1 MRTFHTTGIYKIE
14 NLINHK
20 CYIGQSVKIEQR
32 WKNHKITAKNLNDKN
47 YDNPLY
53 RAIRKYGIENF
64 SFEII
69 EECSV
74 NELNNRQRYWIKH
87 YDSFFN
93 GYNLTMGGD
102 GSGSKEKKIS
112 IIGIITDLEN
122 TNLTQKKIAE
132 KWNMSEEMVQ
142 GINTGRYWKYDR
154 QYPIRKSKFKPEG
167 GKQIYYCIDCNKVI
181 SKGAKRCLECERKNR
196 LIPFEEMKITREHLK
211 DLIRTKS
218 FTQIGKDYNVSDNA
232 VRKWCDKFE
241 LPRKKSEI
249 KKYTDEQWEN
259 I

>member
-32 WKNHKITAKNLNDKN
+32 WKNHKVTAKNLNDKN

-53 RAIRKYGIENF
+53 KAIRKYGIENF

-74 NELNNRQRYWIKH
+74 NDLNNKQRYWIK
-87 YDSFFN
+87 YYNSFFN

-102 GSGSKEKKIS
+102 GSGSKEKKES

-122 TNLTQKKIAE
+122 TDLTQKKIAE
-132 KWNMSEEMVQ
+132 KWHMSEEMVQ
-142 GINTGRYWKYDR
+142 GINTGRYWKHDR
-154 QYPIRKSKFKPEG
+154 QYPIRESKFNPANK
-167 GKQIYYCIDCNKVI
+167 KQIYYCIDCGRII
-181 SKGAKRCLECERKNR
+181 SKGATRCLECERKNR
-196 LIPFEEMKITREHLK
+196 LVPFEKMGITREELK
-211 DLIRTKS
+211 QLIRTKT
-218 FTQIGKDYNVSDNA
+218 FTQIGKDYGVSDNA
-232 VRKWCDKFE
+232 VRKWCDKFG
-241 LPRKKSEI
+241 LPRKKSDI
-249 KKYTDEQWEN
+249 KKYTDIQWQN